1 MSTNNPYQCI
11 ESFRDALRRAGL
23 EERRADISPGVMAHR
38 LRPRIQARSAQSP
51 RDLMRNAR
59 RSVAISFWIL
69 ILAFALGLVPALA
82 IGAFAW
88 AAKSKGM
95 YMYETSC
102 SSRIAAITSSEA
114 PPA

>member
-1 MSTNNPYQCI
+1 MSTNNQCI

-23 EERRADISPGVMAHR
+23 EERRADISRGVIAHR

-51 RDLMRNAR
+51 RAR
-59 RSVAISFWIL
+59 PSVSTSFWIL

-102 SSRIAAITSSEA
+102 SSRMAAIASSEA
-114 PPA
+114 HL